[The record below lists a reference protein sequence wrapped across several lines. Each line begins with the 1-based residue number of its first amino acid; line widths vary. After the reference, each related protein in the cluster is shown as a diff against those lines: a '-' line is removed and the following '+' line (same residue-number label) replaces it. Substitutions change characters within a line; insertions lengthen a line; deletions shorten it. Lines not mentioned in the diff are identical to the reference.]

1 MNINTIT
8 PKFKAQRTVLN
19 TNLLPIP
26 GCIYAGDKGN
36 SEWITGMLVQVDGSD
51 AIIVDARGKEHV
63 VILSTLRSIQV
74 TR

>member
-19 TNLLPIP
+19 THLLPIP
-26 GCIYAGDKGN
+26 GCIYYLDTGN
-36 SEWITGMLVQVDGSD
+36 NNYVCGVLLTVNKDEATVVDSLGTKHTG
-51 AIIVDARGKEHV
+51 
-63 VILSTLRSIQV
+63 ILSTLRSAQK